1 MNEWID
7 TNMDGIALLLW
18 SALCA
23 LIVLAVAWLF
33 ERRLRPRHEREFP
46 HVANLD
52 RYRRRARGH
61 DEYAPRRWL

>member
-1 MNEWID
+1 MNTYLD
-7 TNMDGIALLLW
+7 AQADGIALAFW
-18 SALCA
+18 FFVAA
-23 LIVLAVAWLF
+23 MVVLAVAWLI

-46 HVANLD
+46 HVATFD